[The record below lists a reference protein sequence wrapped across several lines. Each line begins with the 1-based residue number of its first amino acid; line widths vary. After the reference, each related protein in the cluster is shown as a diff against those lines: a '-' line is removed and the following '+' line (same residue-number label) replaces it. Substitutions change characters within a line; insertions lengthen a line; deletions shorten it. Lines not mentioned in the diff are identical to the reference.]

1 MPDAYLDVDSI
12 RDAADL
18 VNSTL
23 LAKGYV
29 QEKLLFN
36 TIDFEAIAGPDASL
50 AVSEAVYNNDKNTIN
65 IIYSLL
71 EAVDRN
77 KSQNQQFNRVVA
89 QKDAAIEDLHRK
101 VASLETRLAAA
112 DAKINRS
119 IQVDHIQLQQRVQLL
134 TNTNR
139 TQAHDLNKLKTWASA
154 IKTKH
159 QVELKKKN
167 VEISS
172 LKDKLLD
179 DRNLLNIVVYGR
191 PVLLEASRPRT
202 DDAHTNAIHNNNP
215 TVDNAISDASLAKI
229 RPIVAKEHEEIATQ
243 LTELV
248 ENQVQENSQFSLFL
262 STVNKYFSSLN
273 AQLSNL
279 NHRALTVEALP
290 NPSDEIN
297 LQDIIN
303 RPANMD
309 GEFKSFAYIAHPFLN
324 NVYKNYHYISN
335 LVGFL
340 ETSSGVQADLTETK
354 SLEKLRKENDV
365 LYQNWQ
371 DAVKAL
377 DDWKLYLKR

>member
-29 QEKLLFN
+29 LEKLLFN
-36 TIDFEAIAGPDASL
+36 TIDYKAIAGPDASL
-50 AVSEAVYNNDKNTIN
+50 AVSETVYNNDKNTIN
-65 IIYSLL
+65 ILYSLL
-71 EAVDRN
+71 EAIDRN
-77 KSQNQQFNRVVA
+77 RAQNQQFNKVVA
-89 QKDAAIEDLHRK
+89 QKDAALEDLNRK
-101 VASLETRLAAA
+101 VASLENKLAQAE
-112 DAKINRS
+112 AKINRS
-119 IQVDHIQLQQRVQLL
+119 IQVDHIQLQQRVVQLST
-134 TNTNR
+134 TNKAQ
-139 TQAHDLNKLKTWASA
+139 TQDLNRLKTWASA

-179 DRNLLNIVVYGR
+179 DRKLLNTVVYGR
-191 PVLLEASRPRT
+191 PMLLDISRPRN

-215 TVDNAISDASLAKI
+215 TVDNALPDTSLAQI
-229 RPIVAKEHEEIATQ
+229 RPVMVKEYEEVASQ

-248 ENQVQENSQFSLFL
+248 ENQVHENTQFSVFL
-262 STVNKYFSSLN
+262 SAVNRYFNSLN

-279 NHRALTVEALP
+279 NHRALTVESLP

-297 LQDIIN
+297 LQDILN
-303 RPANMD
+303 RPANLD
-309 GEFKSFAYIAHPFLN
+309 GEFKSFSYIANPFMN
-324 NVYKNYHYISN
+324 NVYKNYHYIASI
-335 LVGFL
+335 VSFL
-340 ETSSGVQADLTETK
+340 ETSNDVLADQTDTK
-354 SLEKLRKENDV
+354 ALEKLRKENDV

-377 DDWKLYLKR
+377 DNWKMYLKR